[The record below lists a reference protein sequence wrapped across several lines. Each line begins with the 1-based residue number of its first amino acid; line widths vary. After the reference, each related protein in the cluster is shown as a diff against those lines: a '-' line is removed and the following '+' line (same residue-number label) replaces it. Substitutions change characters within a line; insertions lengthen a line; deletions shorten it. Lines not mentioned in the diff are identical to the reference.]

1 MLEVVGTALVGV
13 SSSHRNA
20 IQRKIKRQELEEEKR
35 AEEASRS
42 ERIRRGV
49 YHDGR
54 LDCVAGNGVMS
65 ELGFGDE
72 WMTSDDMEGKHEDAG
87 EELGEKTVKD
97 WEVIV
102 KKEELEERERKQ
114 DVTEDPQAVG
124 ALPIV
129 VIRNFASK
137 GGANRGE
144 LLTVLASWA
153 ATLTDN
159 QVGNCFRSCFCS
171 LKRGCRLRTSLLS
184 AITERIP
191 SNSPKVC
198 RHLCHCT
205 LLLITLLA
213 LPSKPLNSIALYDAD
228 AASALS
234 FVKQKLKDAGVDQTF
249 TPEQTAYLERLGGRA
264 SDLESVSCCMLHEIC
279 GSSERFIF
287 S

>member
-1 MLEVVGTALVGV
+1 MLEVVGAALVGV
-13 SSSHRNA
+13 SSSHRDA
-20 IQRKIKRQELEEEKR
+20 IQRKIKRQELEEGKR

-42 ERIRRGV
+42 ERIRRGI

-54 LDCVAGNGVMS
+54 VDCVAGNGVMS

-72 WMTSDDMEGKHEDAG
+72 LMTSDDMEGKHEYAG
-87 EELGEKTVKD
+87 EGLGEKT
-97 WEVIV
+97 V
-102 KKEELEERERKQ
+102 KKEELEERERRQ
-114 DVTEDPQAVG
+114 DMEDPQAVG

-159 QVGNCFRSCFCS
+159 QVGDCFRSCFCS
-171 LKRGCRLRTSLLS
+171 LKKSCRSRTSLLL
-184 AITERIP
+184 AITERTL

-198 RHLCHCT
+198 IHTSLPHCT

-213 LPSKPLNSIALYDAD
+213 LPSKPLNSIALHDAD

-234 FVKQKLKDAGVDQTF
+234 FVKQKLKDAGIDQTF
-249 TPEQTAYLERLGGRA
+249 TAEQTAYLERLGGRA
-264 SDLESVSCCMLHEIC
+264 SDLESVSCCMLRQIYA
-279 GSSERFIF
+279 SSEMLIF